1 MGLEIG
7 RSLLPD
13 INRLVGIKCMSVED
27 KTRWNER
34 FDQGAYAART
44 HPSALL
50 VEYAKYLPAAESPKA
65 LDVACGAG
73 RNTRY
78 LCEHGFSVTS
88 VDIADKGLER
98 LATGARAEHRVCTI
112 CHDLDDG
119 LPHLDGDFDIIVM
132 MRYLNLALIGPLC
145 KLLAP
150 DGVFF
155 CEVLLENQGG
165 ASVGPSAGRFRASAG
180 ALRQAFAGV
189 ELLHEYEGALNDPD
203 GKLAHVAQVIAKR
216 P

>member
-1 MGLEIG
+1 
-7 RSLLPD
+7 
-13 INRLVGIKCMSVED
+13 MSDED

-50 VEYAKYLPAAESPKA
+50 IEYAEYLSAVESAKA

-73 RNTRY
+73 RNTHY
-78 LCEHGFSVTS
+78 LCEQGFSLTS

-98 LATGARAEHRVCTI
+98 LVAGARPKHTVHTI
-112 CHDLDDG
+112 CHDLESG
-119 LPHLDGDFDIIVM
+119 LPELEGNFDVIVM

-165 ASVGPSAGRFRASAG
+165 ASVGPGAGRFRASAG
-180 ALRQAFAGV
+180 ALRQSFSGM
-189 ELLHEYEGALNDPD
+189 ELLHDFEGSLNDPD

-216 P
+216 S